1 MNEPVSGARRA
12 ERTPLA
18 WPKSHAVMHPTPFQ
32 TGAKSASHGSPDGNQ
47 MSLDGKE
54 EKPTLRRLPL
64 TQCIFS
70 FSFTQSVK
78 TGIKSDQ
85 CKHMKKRQE
94 RKNCWQ
100 WNTHLLG
107 DWSTIFLIICSY
119 FHSGWNSRIFCPR
132 GWLIN
137 LQKLVVFKGFTRVL
151 FSVLLFV
158 SELKGHQVRGPFGW
172 FSPLNV

>member
-12 ERTPLA
+12 GRTPLA
-18 WPKSHAVMHPTPFQ
+18 WPKSRAVMHPTPLQ

-47 MSLDGKE
+47 VSLDRKE
-54 EKPTLRRLPL
+54 EKPIMRWLPP

-78 TGIKSDQ
+78 IGIKSDH
-85 CKHMKKRQE
+85 CRHMKTKQE
-94 RKNCWQ
+94 KKKICWH
-100 WNTHLLG
+100 WNTHLPG

-119 FHSGWNSRIFCPR
+119 FHSSWNSRIFCPR

-137 LQKLVVFKGFTRVL
+137 LQKLVVFKGFIRVL

-158 SELKGHQVRGPFGW
+158 SVALKGAKSEFLLVDSLH
-172 FSPLNV
+172 